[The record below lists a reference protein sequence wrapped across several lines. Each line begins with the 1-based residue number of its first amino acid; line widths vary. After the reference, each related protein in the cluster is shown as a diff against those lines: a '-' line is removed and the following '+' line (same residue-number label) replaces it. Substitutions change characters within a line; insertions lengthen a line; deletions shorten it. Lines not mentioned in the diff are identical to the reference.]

1 MDELIKKIEESIE
14 FYNFTRGSESQAK
27 IIKLDMTKK
36 EIYIE
41 FKGSFCHTCG
51 VKDWIEDM
59 KYIFIKNGIKSELL
73 DIEEK
78 SENILIG
85 KFKIFV

>member
-1 MDELIKKIEESIE
+1 MDKLIKKIEESIE

-27 IIKLDMTKK
+27 ILRFDINKK

-51 VKDWIEDM
+51 VRDWIEDII
-59 KYIFIKNGIKSELL
+59 YIFMKNGIRSELY

-78 SENILIG
+78 SEDTLIG

>member
-27 IIKLDMTKK
+27 IIKLDITKK
-36 EIYIE
+36 EIHIE

-51 VKDWIEDM
+51 VRDWIEDM

-78 SENILIG
+78 SEDTLIG